1 MDDPNLFMMCSQLNK
16 EALIMMPEGF
26 TLRPCRKEEL
36 SIWKA
41 MPFDDAETALA
52 YEPYMQSYFE
62 LVYQNKSDLFFERC
76 LFLCDADDQPIG
88 TAFIWPA
95 YDKITTLHWVK
106 VKKGYEDKK
115 LGRAMLSVLLGSL
128 SKEAFPIYLHTQ
140 PGSYRAI
147 KLYSD
152 FGFKFITDEQVG
164 ARHNDLSAVLPELQ
178 NLMTKEAFNQL
189 QFVSAPAD
197 FLNHLS
203 HYSHNEF

>member
-1 MDDPNLFMMCSQLNK
+1 MADPNLFMMCTQLNK
-16 EALIMMPEGF
+16 EALTRMPEGY

-36 SIWKA
+36 SVWKA
-41 MPFDDAETALA
+41 MPFDDAKTALA

-62 LVYQNKSDLFFERC
+62 LVYQDKSDLFFKRC
-76 LFLCDADDQPIG
+76 LFLCDANDQPIG

-106 VKKGYEDKK
+106 VKKDYEDKK
-115 LGRAMLSVLLGSL
+115 LGRAMLSVILGSL
-128 SKEAFPIYLHTQ
+128 SKEDFPIYLHTQ

-164 ARHNDLSAVLPELQ
+164 TRHNDLDTVLPELEK
-178 NLMTKEAFNQL
+178 LMTKEAFEQL

-203 HYSHNEF
+203 HYPHDEF